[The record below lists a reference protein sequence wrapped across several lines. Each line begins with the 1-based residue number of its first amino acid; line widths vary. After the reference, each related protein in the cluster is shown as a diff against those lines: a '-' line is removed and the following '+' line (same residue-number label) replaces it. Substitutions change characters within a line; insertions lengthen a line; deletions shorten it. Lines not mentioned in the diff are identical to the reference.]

1 MWPLCTS
8 LKGLKNNWMH
18 KFEFILDF
26 FFNPNKVKNIN
37 INPSKLVLEIIEQA
51 NMKLLERLSQR
62 SNISHDG
69 NVWPMFNAGSQ
80 SANQLI

>member
-1 MWPLCTS
+1 
-8 LKGLKNNWMH
+8 MH

-26 FFNPNKVKNIN
+26 FKNPNKVKNIN

-51 NMKLLERLSQR
+51 NMKLLSQR
-62 SNISHDG
+62 SNLSHDG

>member
-1 MWPLCTS
+1 
-8 LKGLKNNWMH
+8 MH

-26 FFNPNKVKNIN
+26 FFFLNPNKVKN

-51 NMKLLERLSQR
+51 NMKLLSQR
-62 SNISHDG
+62 SNLSHDG